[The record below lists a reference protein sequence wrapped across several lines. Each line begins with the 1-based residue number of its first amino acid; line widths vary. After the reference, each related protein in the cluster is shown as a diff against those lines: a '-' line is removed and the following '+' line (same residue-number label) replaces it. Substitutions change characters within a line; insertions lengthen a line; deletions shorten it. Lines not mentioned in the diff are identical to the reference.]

1 MKVRNVG
8 DKVSFY
14 FKGVLC
20 HGEIVAVNGNLY
32 TVSFV
37 YKPNDGRAP
46 ESVIYDITDIDVLSV

>member
-1 MKVRNVG
+1 MRLYKIG

-20 HGEIVAVNGNLY
+20 HGEIIGVNGNLY

-46 ESVIYDITDIDVLSV
+46 ESVIYDITDIEMLSV